1 MSTPNP
7 TFENGNPVFKP
18 HGDIPH
24 TGVFVQMLGESV
36 RVFVSGFPFG
46 WVVTAERG
54 LEEEIELGTL
64 LDEEPEYIESAKAKR
79 AELRGIFAAS
89 NLSPSEIIQLAIAD
103 I

>member
-7 TFENGNPVFKP
+7 TFDNGNPVFKP
-18 HGDIPH
+18 YGDIPQ
-24 TGVFVQMLGESV
+24 TGVYLQMIGESV

-46 WVVTAERG
+46 WVVTADRG

-79 AELRGIFAAS
+79 EELRGIFAAS
-89 NLSPSEIIQLAIAD
+89 KLSPSEIIQLAIAD